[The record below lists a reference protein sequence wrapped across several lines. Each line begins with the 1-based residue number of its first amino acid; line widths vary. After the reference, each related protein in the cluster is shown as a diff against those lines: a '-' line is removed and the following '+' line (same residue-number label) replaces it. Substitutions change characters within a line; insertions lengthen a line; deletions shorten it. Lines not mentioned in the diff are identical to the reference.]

1 MWLLKELMCRR
12 RKSGQADTIATL
24 DLMRADMTVRF
35 HGEQI
40 WIPSSDGFRIDAMLI
55 PPPPTPASSAT
66 ATAGRTSTAVNDTER
81 RAVIIC
87 NPNGGLYEF
96 HHLQMDW
103 IQFYTSL
110 GCHVLVY
117 NYRGYGRNA
126 GSPSPLDHNRD
137 GLAIVNFLK
146 TQRGMAKIAVH
157 GESIGVCRDW
167 IGACDAMLVTLIRLL
182 TFMVFC
188 SETNRVWWRRTWRA
202 SPRTWT

>member
-1 MWLLKELMCRR
+1 MRDQLTLLCPNQTRRDLAWLFKEIVCRC
-12 RKSGQADTIATL
+12 RKAKQVDTITTL

-35 HGEQI
+35 RGEQI
-40 WIPSSDGFRIDAMLI
+40 WIPSADGFRVDAMLI
-55 PPPPTPASSAT
+55 PPQAQASSA
-66 ATAGRTSTAVNDTER
+66 AASSGSTGAANDAER

-137 GLAIVNFLK
+137 GLAIVHFLK
-146 TQRGMAKIAVH
+146 TQRSMAKIAIH
-157 GESIGVCRDW
+157 GESIGVR
-167 IGACDAMLVTLIRLL
+167 G
-182 TFMVFC
+182 
-188 SETNRVWWRRTWRA
+188 NHRVEYENAGR
-202 SPRTWT
+202 

>member
-1 MWLLKELMCRR
+1 
-12 RKSGQADTIATL
+12 
-24 DLMRADMTVRF
+24 LMRADMTVRF

-40 WIPSSDGFRIDAMLI
+40 WIPSADNFRVDAMLI
-55 PPPPTPASSAT
+55 PPQAQASS
-66 ATAGRTSTAVNDTER
+66 NDAER

-137 GLAIVNFLK
+137 GLAIVHFLK
-146 TQRGMAKIAVH
+146 TQRSMAKIAIH
-157 GESIGVCRDW
+157 GESIGVS
-167 IGACDAMLVTLIRLL
+167 G
-182 TFMVFC
+182 
-188 SETNRVWWRRTWRA
+188 NQY
-202 SPRTWT
+202 